1 MRPQHTSDSCSE
13 RKIKFDLEI
22 YLSKELNYEGQHLN
36 FNSGHKYQTLIQ
48 DLKRK
53 HNLML

>member
-1 MRPQHTSDSCSE
+1 MRPQHTSDGCSE

-22 YLSKELNYEGQHLN
+22 YLSEELNYEGQHLN